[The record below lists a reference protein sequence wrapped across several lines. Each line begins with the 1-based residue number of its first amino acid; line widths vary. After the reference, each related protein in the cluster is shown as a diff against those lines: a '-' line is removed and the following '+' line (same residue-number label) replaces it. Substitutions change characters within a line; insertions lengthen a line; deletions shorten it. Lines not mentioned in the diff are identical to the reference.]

1 MKNMEMMANET
12 EMMAKSFARTAK
24 NMEKIAKNMEKIAKN
39 MEKMLAKTVEASS
52 PAGRYTVAAIYEHAH
67 DTIKH
72 SQEKE

>member
-1 MKNMEMMANET
+1 MEMMANET

-39 MEKMLAKTVEASS
+39 MEKMLAKTVEATSS
-52 PAGRYTVAAIYEHAH
+52 PAGRYTVLAAIYEHAH

>member
-1 MKNMEMMANET
+1 MEMMANET

-24 NMEKIAKNMEKIAKN
+24 NMEKIAKNMEK
-39 MEKMLAKTVEASS
+39 MLAKTVEATSS
-52 PAGRYTVAAIYEHAH
+52 PAGRYTVLAAIYEHAH